1 MRPSRRRKIDFKW
14 GEIGFFSHRKC
25 RRLWVDLESEN
36 ISRGVKGV
44 TKEAQDLSSV
54 RTFVI
59 HFYVLIK
66 AWAQGQQRTP

>member
-14 GEIGFFSHRKC
+14 GEIGFFSHRKY

-44 TKEAQDLSSV
+44 TKEAQDLSFIVTSSSKPGP
-54 RTFVI
+54 RASRELARNTAF
-59 HFYVLIK
+59 
-66 AWAQGQQRTP
+66 